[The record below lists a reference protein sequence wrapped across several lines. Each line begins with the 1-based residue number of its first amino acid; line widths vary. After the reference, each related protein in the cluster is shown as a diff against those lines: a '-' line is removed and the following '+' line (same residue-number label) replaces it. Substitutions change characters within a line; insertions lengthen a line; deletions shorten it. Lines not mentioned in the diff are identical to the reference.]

1 MKKAPV
7 PISVIIPT
15 LNEADVIGSTLGHLR
30 TLDPTLELIVADGGS
45 SDDTRDVARRAG
57 AKVIEGARGRGS
69 QLHAGALA
77 ATHEILWF
85 VHADTLPGDDAPAQI
100 EGALSDSAIAG
111 GNLRPRFTG
120 ACTGTR
126 IMNIV
131 YPALVSMG
139 VEFGDCTIF
148 VRRELY
154 QALRGFRDYPLF
166 EDADLIRRLKQH
178 GRFATL
184 PSLAHTSSR
193 RFEHRFI
200 QTFVIWITLLLL
212 YRLGIAPEWLARGYS
227 IRR

>member
-1 MKKAPV
+1 M

-15 LNEADVIGSTLGHLR
+15 LNEAGVIRSTLDHLWA
-30 TLDPTLELIVADGGS
+30 LDPTLELIVADGGS
-45 SDDTRDVARRAG
+45 SDGTRDLARQAG
-57 AKVIEGARGRGS
+57 ARVIEGARGRGS

-85 VHADTLPGDDAPAQI
+85 VHADTLPDAGAPTLI
-100 EGALSDSAIAG
+100 HNALSDRAIAG

-120 ACTGTR
+120 AGVGTR
-126 IMNIV
+126 IMNVI
-131 YPALVSMG
+131 YPALVSVG

-184 PSLAHTSSR
+184 PSVARTSSR

-200 QTFVIWITLLLL
+200 QTFVLWILCSCFT
-212 YRLGIAPEWLARGYS
+212 G
-227 IRR
+227 